1 MAKRKKEEKT
11 NLEQAEN
18 TSIERDLKDGHIYLP
33 ICLPVSNFESSSS
46 IIIQNTYFTCM
57 LTLFY
62 VIITLDQ
69 TMLIP
74 ILNPNEYSQKQVPFA
89 LNTHFPQEQI

>member
-18 TSIERDLKDGHIYLP
+18 TSIERDLKDGHICP
-33 ICLPVSNFESSSS
+33 PVSNFESSSS

-89 LNTHFPQEQI
+89 LNTHFPQEQYDRL